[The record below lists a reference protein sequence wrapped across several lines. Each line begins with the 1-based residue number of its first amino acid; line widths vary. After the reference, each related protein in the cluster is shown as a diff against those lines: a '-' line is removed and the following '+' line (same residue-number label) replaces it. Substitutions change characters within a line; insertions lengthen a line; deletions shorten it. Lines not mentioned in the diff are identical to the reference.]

1 MCGSAV
7 ADVRGAVAW
16 TSSWIGWPSVLVECT
31 MQCYHGV
38 AEREEKAGK
47 LSHNTQSEL
56 FGTSADS
63 VAMVVAAIY
72 NTSSVIF

>member
-1 MCGSAV
+1 MCATIINNASEGKKKLITV
-7 ADVRGAVAW
+7 ATHD
-16 TSSWIGWPSVLVECT
+16 